1 MKLFSTIKNTTT
13 LLGVLF
19 ISAYGFAQDDCA
31 TSIPVVDLSGVV
43 CATSAPS
50 LTDQMAAGACEE
62 GSLDTWFSFVAQ
74 GGSADITVS
83 NNLSG
88 WRPEFMVTSEPSN
101 SCVGPFTAEDC
112 IDQNGNY
119 NTIAATSTGLII
131 GNTYWIIVSSNN
143 DNTGGTISVC
153 VDNPAV
159 VVNCVDNEECSTAEV
174 LALNAP
180 DSGPLCLA
188 DCNNGA
194 TPGPNF
200 TGNFCE
206 DQLNPTVWY
215 QFTIDPTTVGIDIDL
230 SSVSDLSDPEFVLFT
245 TPDCLT
251 YTIVECVEGTG
262 GNAQSLNLVV
272 SPGTTYFISIS
283 DATGDEGDFDLCI
296 SQFSD
301 QSPCNTNSSIVESSS
316 SDPSTPVGGPYSYGE
331 VVSFCYNITDWQ
343 IGASSNWLSGIVPTF
358 GSGWDPASFDGSGM
372 PLSISVPLVTAGSI
386 TNGTGGYAPCN
397 GETAGW
403 WVWHPAGDVI
413 YNDVFAN
420 FGVPGALP
428 DGTPLAGGWYFE
440 TNYNLQAGNCSDQND
455 PNLVYGDNNWQ
466 TAGIST
472 LDWDICFELIA
483 GPVGNCTTGLTDLTV
498 GMQTYA
504 DGEIGAWTSLGC
516 VGNAQQVFPAT
527 LACCPVF
534 DNPGD
539 QFICDS
545 YTLPIITGSLLT
557 GNEAFYTGAGGTGTM
572 YSSGNI
578 LNWSDFGAYPVTLYI
593 YDATVPCGLEVPF
606 ELTIGQ
612 TPAVTMTALIDL
624 CLNAGNQVGLS
635 GGTIAGGVYSGPG
648 VTDNGNGLTYNF
660 DPSAAGTGT
669 HTITYT
675 VITLPN
681 PPGCSS
687 FDTDDVEVFALPVV
701 TFTAPADLC
710 IDAGVQ
716 STLGGATPAGGI
728 YSGAGVT
735 DNGNGTDYDF
745 DPAAAGVGIH
755 TITYTYTDGNGC
767 TAFDTDDV
775 EVFALPTVTFTAP
788 ADLCIDA
795 GVQATLGGA
804 TPVGGIYSGPGV
816 ADNGNGTDY
825 DFDPA
830 SAGVGSHTI
839 TYTFTDGNSCTNS
852 ANDDVE
858 VFALP
863 TVTFTALADLCIDA
877 GVQAALGGATPAG
890 GVYSGPGVTDNGN
903 GTDYDF
909 DPASAGVG
917 THTITYT
924 YTDGSGCTAFD
935 TDDVEVF
942 ALPVVTFTAPADL
955 CIDAGVQATL
965 GGATPAGGI
974 YSGPGVTDNGNGT
987 DYDFDPASAGV
998 GTHTITYT
1006 FTDGNSCTNSA
1017 NDDLEVFALPT
1028 LTFTALADL
1037 CIDAGVQ
1044 AGLGVGTPAGGV
1056 YSGTGVTDD
1065 GNGNTYS
1072 FDPAAAGVGTN
1083 TITYTFTDGNS
1094 CTNSANDDV
1103 EVFALPVL
1111 TFTAPAD
1118 LCIDAGLQ
1126 LGLGAATP
1134 TGGVYSGTGVI
1145 DNGNGLTYSF
1155 DPAAAGSGI
1164 HTIQY
1169 DYTDVNG
1176 CSESITDDIEV
1187 MALPLMSTSQTP
1199 LTGCDTDDGI
1209 ITVTGA
1215 GATGTV
1221 DWTGPSS
1228 GTSASVTLPFDITGL
1243 APGTYDVTFTDGTT
1257 GCTSVI
1263 EQETFIN
1270 PGAPVINPVS
1280 NYASCN
1286 VDFTLLNSDITGTLL
1301 TGGQAYYTATGGPGG
1316 AGALIPNGTIYS
1328 APTNITIYIYD
1339 ENGSCSSEE
1348 FFTVDVN
1355 PLPVLTFTTL
1365 ADLCIDAG
1373 VQAGAGGA
1381 TPVGGIYSG
1390 TGVIDDGNGTTYSFD
1405 PVPAGVGTHTIQYD
1419 YTDGNG
1425 CSDFITDDVEVFALP
1440 VLTFTAPVDLC
1451 IDAGV
1456 QAALGGGTPA
1466 GGVYSGTGVTDDGN
1480 GTTYSFDPAAA
1491 GAGVHTITYTYT
1503 DVNGCTSSDNDD
1515 VEVFALP
1522 VVTFTAPVDLCVDA
1536 GVQAALGGGTPAGGV
1551 YSGTGVTDDGNGTT
1565 YSFDP
1570 AVAGAGVHTIT
1581 YTYTNVNGCT
1591 SSAND
1596 DVEVFALPVVA
1607 FTAPTDLCIDAG
1619 VQAALG
1625 GGTPVG
1631 GVYSGTGVTDDGN
1644 GNTYSFDP
1652 AAAGAGVHT
1661 IQYDFTD
1668 GNGCSELIT
1677 DDVEVFDLP
1686 TVTFTALADLCI
1698 DAGVQGGAG
1707 GATPV
1712 GGVYSGTGVTDDGN
1726 GTTYSFDPA
1735 AAGAGVHTIQY
1746 DYADGNGCSNSITD
1760 DVEVFDLPTVTFTA
1774 PADLCIDAGV
1784 QAGAGGVTPVGGIYS
1799 GTGVIDDG
1807 NGTTYSFDPAAAGAG
1822 VHTITYTYTDVNG
1835 CTSSANDD
1843 VEVFAL
1849 PVVTFTAPVDLCIDA
1864 GVQVGLGGGTPAGGV
1879 YSGTGVTDN
1888 GNGTTYSFDPAAAG
1902 AGTHTITYTF
1912 TDVNGCT
1919 SSANDDVEVFA
1930 LPVVVANAT
1939 TITLC
1944 IGDPLTLTGSGAIT
1958 YAWDNGVTDGTPFNP
1973 SATTSYTVT
1982 GTDVSGCINTDN
1994 IAVAVDPMPVVNPIS
2009 PSECENVPGT
2019 GQALNID
2026 VTGLEAGLN
2035 GSGAFIWFTD
2045 NTYATTSAPQPIGV
2059 TVNNGQTFYFEVT
2072 IGTCTLQDSVTY
2084 SVSGNIVIND
2094 PMPEFCED
2102 PAGSGQVTGIDLNTF
2117 NNAVFAGANTY
2128 TWATGPIGV
2137 TINDGDSVD
2146 VQVTQ
2151 GSCPT
2156 VNIFVHFTVHPL
2168 PVSNQTAMN
2177 MCDDGTGQATF
2188 DLTTMHVAVDGG
2200 AGNAVLWYT
2209 DGTLGTQ
2216 IIPDNAFLTGPTTV
2230 YAQVTDG
2237 VTGCTDTASII
2248 LTIDALPVAD
2258 QAAMNICNDG
2268 SGQATFDLTTLNGTV
2283 DGGFGNTVLWYT
2295 DGTLGAQI
2303 IPDNAFLT
2311 GATIVY
2317 AQVDDGT
2324 CTDTA
2329 SIFLTVD
2336 PLPTAN
2342 QTTMNVCDNGT
2353 GQAIFDLTTLNLTV
2367 DGGGVNAVLWYTD
2380 GTLGTQIVP
2389 DNAFLTGGTTIY
2401 AQVTDGVIGCTDTAS
2416 ITLTV
2421 DPLPTAIDL
2430 TLTPCE
2436 DVLGGQS
2443 VAGVDL
2449 TLNEA
2454 SIDGGAGNTMT
2465 WYSNATLTTLV
2476 VPPTN
2481 VTVNNGDVFYVLVD
2495 NGTCTDTAM
2504 VSYTV
2509 TGTITLTNPND
2520 SLCEDAAGI
2529 GSVSGVDLT
2538 SYNSTI
2544 FTGSGAEIFT
2554 WFDDVA
2560 MGATDSILM
2569 PSLVDYTIVS
2579 GTADTF
2585 YVYVEDGTCNNT
2597 IMVVFTVNPLPS
2609 AIQASMNLCD
2619 DGSGQATFDLTTL
2632 NITVGGGNG
2641 VLWYTDVTLGAQVVP
2656 DNSFLTGPTTV
2667 YAEVTDATTG
2677 CTDAASITLVV
2688 DPLPTALSISMNM
2701 CDDGSGQA
2709 IFDLTSLNSTVDGG
2723 AGNGVVWYTDDL
2735 LITLAVPDNAFL
2747 TGSTTVYAQVTDG
2760 VTGCADTASVT
2771 LTVDPQALIVAVSD
2785 VSVCAGDALTA
2796 TAIGTGAGV
2805 ITWTSDP
2812 AGVNVLETGQTY
2824 SPPTGTIGSTTYYV
2838 FEDGPCPS
2846 VMDTFIVTVGGVS
2859 ANIVAAPTAGTT
2871 PLNVALDGTLSTGAI
2886 VLWEWDF
2893 DNDGIL
2899 DDFNPSTSNIYTTI
2913 GSYTVALTV
2922 TDAAGCAST
2931 ITITIDAFGEST
2943 LIIPNIFTPNGDG
2956 SNDVFNLSG
2965 TNITDIKGTIM
2976 NRWGQVVYQFNTLEA
2991 GWNGRTVSGL
3001 EAAEGTY
3008 FYLID
3013 AVGADGQV
3021 YNYQGPFQLIR

>member
-1 MKLFSTIKNTTT
+1 M
-13 LLGVLF
+13 
-19 ISAYGFAQDDCA
+19 
-31 TSIPVVDLSGVV
+31 
-43 CATSAPS
+43 
-50 LTDQMAAGACEE
+50 
-62 GSLDTWFSFVAQ
+62 
-74 GGSADITVS
+74 
-83 NNLSG
+83 
-88 WRPEFMVTSEPSN
+88 
-101 SCVGPFTAEDC
+101 
-112 IDQNGNY
+112 
-119 NTIAATSTGLII
+119 
-131 GNTYWIIVSSNN
+131 
-143 DNTGGTISVC
+143 
-153 VDNPAV
+153 
-159 VVNCVDNEECSTAEV
+159 
-174 LALNAP
+174 
-180 DSGPLCLA
+180 
-188 DCNNGA
+188 
-194 TPGPNF
+194 
-200 TGNFCE
+200 
-206 DQLNPTVWY
+206 
-215 QFTIDPTTVGIDIDL
+215 
-230 SSVSDLSDPEFVLFT
+230 
-245 TPDCLT
+245 
-251 YTIVECVEGTG
+251 
-262 GNAQSLNLVV
+262 
-272 SPGTTYFISIS
+272 
-283 DATGDEGDFDLCI
+283 
-296 SQFSD
+296 
-301 QSPCNTNSSIVESSS
+301 
-316 SDPSTPVGGPYSYGE
+316 
-331 VVSFCYNITDWQ
+331 
-343 IGASSNWLSGIVPTF
+343 
-358 GSGWDPASFDGSGM
+358 
-372 PLSISVPLVTAGSI
+372 
-386 TNGTGGYAPCN
+386 
-397 GETAGW
+397 
-403 WVWHPAGDVI
+403 
-413 YNDVFAN
+413 
-420 FGVPGALP
+420 
-428 DGTPLAGGWYFE
+428 
-440 TNYNLQAGNCSDQND
+440 
-455 PNLVYGDNNWQ
+455 
-466 TAGIST
+466 
-472 LDWDICFELIA
+472 
-483 GPVGNCTTGLTDLTV
+483 
-498 GMQTYA
+498 
-504 DGEIGAWTSLGC
+504 
-516 VGNAQQVFPAT
+516 
-527 LACCPVF
+527 
-534 DNPGD
+534 
-539 QFICDS
+539 
-545 YTLPIITGSLLT
+545 
-557 GNEAFYTGAGGTGTM
+557 
-572 YSSGNI
+572 
-578 LNWSDFGAYPVTLYI
+578 
-593 YDATVPCGLEVPF
+593 
-606 ELTIGQ
+606 
-612 TPAVTMTALIDL
+612 
-624 CLNAGNQVGLS
+624 
-635 GGTIAGGVYSGPG
+635 
-648 VTDNGNGLTYNF
+648 
-660 DPSAAGTGT
+660 
-669 HTITYT
+669 
-675 VITLPN
+675 
-681 PPGCSS
+681 
-687 FDTDDVEVFALPVV
+687 
-701 TFTAPADLC
+701 
-710 IDAGVQ
+710 
-716 STLGGATPAGGI
+716 
-728 YSGAGVT
+728 
-735 DNGNGTDYDF
+735 
-745 DPAAAGVGIH
+745 
-755 TITYTYTDGNGC
+755 
-767 TAFDTDDV
+767 
-775 EVFALPTVTFTAP
+775 
-788 ADLCIDA
+788 
-795 GVQATLGGA
+795 
-804 TPVGGIYSGPGV
+804 
-816 ADNGNGTDY
+816 
-825 DFDPA
+825 
-830 SAGVGSHTI
+830 
-839 TYTFTDGNSCTNS
+839 
-852 ANDDVE
+852 
-858 VFALP
+858 
-863 TVTFTALADLCIDA
+863 
-877 GVQAALGGATPAG
+877 
-890 GVYSGPGVTDNGN
+890 
-903 GTDYDF
+903 
-909 DPASAGVG
+909 
-917 THTITYT
+917 
-924 YTDGSGCTAFD
+924 
-935 TDDVEVF
+935 
-942 ALPVVTFTAPADL
+942 
-955 CIDAGVQATL
+955 
-965 GGATPAGGI
+965 
-974 YSGPGVTDNGNGT
+974 
-987 DYDFDPASAGV
+987 
-998 GTHTITYT
+998 
-1006 FTDGNSCTNSA
+1006 
-1017 NDDLEVFALPT
+1017 
-1028 LTFTALADL
+1028 
-1037 CIDAGVQ
+1037 
-1044 AGLGVGTPAGGV
+1044 
-1056 YSGTGVTDD
+1056 
-1065 GNGNTYS
+1065 
-1072 FDPAAAGVGTN
+1072 
-1083 TITYTFTDGNS
+1083 
-1094 CTNSANDDV
+1094 
-1103 EVFALPVL
+1103 
-1111 TFTAPAD
+1111 
-1118 LCIDAGLQ
+1118 
-1126 LGLGAATP
+1126 
-1134 TGGVYSGTGVI
+1134 
-1145 DNGNGLTYSF
+1145 
-1155 DPAAAGSGI
+1155 
-1164 HTIQY
+1164 
-1169 DYTDVNG
+1169 
-1176 CSESITDDIEV
+1176 
-1187 MALPLMSTSQTP
+1187 
-1199 LTGCDTDDGI
+1199 
-1209 ITVTGA
+1209 
-1215 GATGTV
+1215 
-1221 DWTGPSS
+1221 
-1228 GTSASVTLPFDITGL
+1228 
-1243 APGTYDVTFTDGTT
+1243 
-1257 GCTSVI
+1257 
-1263 EQETFIN
+1263 
-1270 PGAPVINPVS
+1270 
-1280 NYASCN
+1280 
-1286 VDFTLLNSDITGTLL
+1286 
-1301 TGGQAYYTATGGPGG
+1301 
-1316 AGALIPNGTIYS
+1316 
-1328 APTNITIYIYD
+1328 
-1339 ENGSCSSEE
+1339 
-1348 FFTVDVN
+1348 
-1355 PLPVLTFTTL
+1355 
-1365 ADLCIDAG
+1365 
-1373 VQAGAGGA
+1373 
-1381 TPVGGIYSG
+1381 
-1390 TGVIDDGNGTTYSFD
+1390 
-1405 PVPAGVGTHTIQYD
+1405 
-1419 YTDGNG
+1419 
-1425 CSDFITDDVEVFALP
+1425 
-1440 VLTFTAPVDLC
+1440 
-1451 IDAGV
+1451 
-1456 QAALGGGTPA
+1456 
-1466 GGVYSGTGVTDDGN
+1466 
-1480 GTTYSFDPAAA
+1480 
-1491 GAGVHTITYTYT
+1491 
-1503 DVNGCTSSDNDD
+1503 
-1515 VEVFALP
+1515 
-1522 VVTFTAPVDLCVDA
+1522 
-1536 GVQAALGGGTPAGGV
+1536 
-1551 YSGTGVTDDGNGTT
+1551 
-1565 YSFDP
+1565 
-1570 AVAGAGVHTIT
+1570 
-1581 YTYTNVNGCT
+1581 
-1591 SSAND
+1591 
-1596 DVEVFALPVVA
+1596 
-1607 FTAPTDLCIDAG
+1607 
-1619 VQAALG
+1619 
-1625 GGTPVG
+1625 
-1631 GVYSGTGVTDDGN
+1631 
-1644 GNTYSFDP
+1644 
-1652 AAAGAGVHT
+1652 
-1661 IQYDFTD
+1661 
-1668 GNGCSELIT
+1668 
-1677 DDVEVFDLP
+1677 
-1686 TVTFTALADLCI
+1686 
-1698 DAGVQGGAG
+1698 
-1707 GATPV
+1707 
-1712 GGVYSGTGVTDDGN
+1712 
-1726 GTTYSFDPA
+1726 
-1735 AAGAGVHTIQY
+1735 
-1746 DYADGNGCSNSITD
+1746 
-1760 DVEVFDLPTVTFTA
+1760 
-1774 PADLCIDAGV
+1774 
-1784 QAGAGGVTPVGGIYS
+1784 
-1799 GTGVIDDG
+1799 
-1807 NGTTYSFDPAAAGAG
+1807 
-1822 VHTITYTYTDVNG
+1822 
-1835 CTSSANDD
+1835 
-1843 VEVFAL
+1843 
-1849 PVVTFTAPVDLCIDA
+1849 
-1864 GVQVGLGGGTPAGGV
+1864 
-1879 YSGTGVTDN
+1879 
-1888 GNGTTYSFDPAAAG
+1888 
-1902 AGTHTITYTF
+1902 
-1912 TDVNGCT
+1912 
-1919 SSANDDVEVFA
+1919 FA

-2893 DNDGIL
+2893 DNDGTL

>member
-1 MKLFSTIKNTTT
+1 MMKLKQPINFVITIIFLFVTANQSYSQCINGTPPTLNCGAANTT
-13 LLGVLF
+13 
-19 ISAYGFAQDDCA
+19 
-31 TSIPVVDLSGVV
+31 
-43 CATSAPS
+43 
-50 LTDQMAAGACEE
+50 DQG
-62 GSLDTWFSFVAQ
+62 DTY
-74 GGSADITVS
+74 TCVS
-83 NNLSG
+83 NNNCLPEPSCGPGVGESDWYSFTYTGNDAFQITDTWIGSLQNFAIYTSDGCNELGCSLSRTIDLASDG
-88 WRPEFMVTSEPSN
+88 QSEEMATIDLTGLGLVVGTTYLLRVFNPGIMVTGGFGQTPGAGGLQGYTIDCTN
-101 SCVGPFTAEDC
+101 NQQPAADDCVNAPLLADGDNITATNAFATIDDGLAVPSCVGTLE
-112 IDQNGNY
+112 
-119 NTIAATSTGLII
+119 
-131 GNTYWIIVSSNN
+131 
-143 DNTGGTISVC
+143 
-153 VDNPAV
+153 NP
-159 VVNCVDNEECSTAEV
+159 
-174 LALNAP
+174 
-180 DSGPLCLA
+180 
-188 DCNNGA
+188 
-194 TPGPNF
+194 
-200 TGNFCE
+200 
-206 DQLNPTVWY
+206 VWY
-215 QFTIDPTTVGIDIDL
+215 QFCSTSAADPVSVNITGVNYSSDDDGGTADGFQFVIMSGNCGFWSEEFCASTNASTYSTTWTPPSACECYYFFVDGINGDGVDFNLNFGNINNNPIEITGTLVDETCLLCDGTIDIGITGGGGGYTYSWVGPGGFTSTSEDISGLCDGEYTLTVTDANGCVNTYVNTVGGFSGAGSSATAGFTINNSPQCLVGNSFTFTNTGTTTNGTAYTWDFETDGTIDVSGTNNSAENPTFTFTTAGTYTITQTVDDGSGCPAVATETITVVASPVVTVNDATICFGDDATLTASGATTYVWSPATDLSGTTGTSVTASPTTTTAYTVIGTTSGCTGASVISTVTVAPEIIPTIGVSGTFCQNSNSVNFTGGGGGSYAWTFPSGSQTTGTGSPVNGVSWTGDGVYTIGLTVTSGACSATTSVLITIDP
-230 SSVSDLSDPEFVLFT
+230 
-245 TPDCLT
+245 
-251 YTIVECVEGTG
+251 
-262 GNAQSLNLVV
+262 
-272 SPGTTYFISIS
+272 
-283 DATGDEGDFDLCI
+283 
-296 SQFSD
+296 
-301 QSPCNTNSSIVESSS
+301 
-316 SDPSTPVGGPYSYGE
+316 
-331 VVSFCYNITDWQ
+331 
-343 IGASSNWLSGIVPTF
+343 
-358 GSGWDPASFDGSGM
+358 
-372 PLSISVPLVTAGSI
+372 
-386 TNGTGGYAPCN
+386 
-397 GETAGW
+397 
-403 WVWHPAGDVI
+403 
-413 YNDVFAN
+413 
-420 FGVPGALP
+420 
-428 DGTPLAGGWYFE
+428 
-440 TNYNLQAGNCSDQND
+440 
-455 PNLVYGDNNWQ
+455 
-466 TAGIST
+466 
-472 LDWDICFELIA
+472 
-483 GPVGNCTTGLTDLTV
+483 
-498 GMQTYA
+498 
-504 DGEIGAWTSLGC
+504 
-516 VGNAQQVFPAT
+516 
-527 LACCPVF
+527 
-534 DNPGD
+534 
-539 QFICDS
+539 
-545 YTLPIITGSLLT
+545 
-557 GNEAFYTGAGGTGTM
+557 
-572 YSSGNI
+572 
-578 LNWSDFGAYPVTLYI
+578 
-593 YDATVPCGLEVPF
+593 
-606 ELTIGQ
+606 
-612 TPAVTMTALIDL
+612 
-624 CLNAGNQVGLS
+624 
-635 GGTIAGGVYSGPG
+635 
-648 VTDNGNGLTYNF
+648 
-660 DPSAAGTGT
+660 
-669 HTITYT
+669 
-675 VITLPN
+675 
-681 PPGCSS
+681 
-687 FDTDDVEVFALPVV
+687 
-701 TFTAPADLC
+701 
-710 IDAGVQ
+710 
-716 STLGGATPAGGI
+716 
-728 YSGAGVT
+728 
-735 DNGNGTDYDF
+735 
-745 DPAAAGVGIH
+745 
-755 TITYTYTDGNGC
+755 
-767 TAFDTDDV
+767 
-775 EVFALPTVTFTAP
+775 LPTVTFTAP

-795 GVQATLGGA
+795 GVQAGLGG
-804 TPVGGIYSGPGV
+804 G
-816 ADNGNGTDY
+816 
-825 DFDPA
+825 
-830 SAGVGSHTI
+830 
-839 TYTFTDGNSCTNS
+839 
-852 ANDDVE
+852 
-858 VFALP
+858 
-863 TVTFTALADLCIDA
+863 
-877 GVQAALGGATPAG
+877 
-890 GVYSGPGVTDNGN
+890 
-903 GTDYDF
+903 
-909 DPASAGVG
+909 
-917 THTITYT
+917 
-924 YTDGSGCTAFD
+924 
-935 TDDVEVF
+935 
-942 ALPVVTFTAPADL
+942 
-955 CIDAGVQATL
+955 
-965 GGATPAGGI
+965 TPAGGI

-987 DYDFDPASAGV
+987 DYDFDPAAAGV

-1006 FTDGNSCTNSA
+1006 YTDGNGCTA
-1017 NDDLEVFALPT
+1017 
-1028 LTFTALADL
+1028 
-1037 CIDAGVQ
+1037 
-1044 AGLGVGTPAGGV
+1044 
-1056 YSGTGVTDD
+1056 
-1065 GNGNTYS
+1065 
-1072 FDPAAAGVGTN
+1072 FDT
-1083 TITYTFTDGNS
+1083 
-1094 CTNSANDDV
+1094 DDV

-1126 LGLGAATP
+1126 LGLGGATP
-1134 TGGVYSGTGVI
+1134 TGGVYSGTGVT

-1155 DPAAAGSGI
+1155 DPAAAGLGT

-1176 CSESITDDIEV
+1176 CSNSITDDVEV
-1187 MALPLMSTSQTP
+1187 FALPLMSTAQTP

-1209 ITVTGA
+1209 ITVSG
-1215 GATGTV
+1215 GGVTGTV
-1221 DWTGPSS
+1221 DWIGPSS
-1228 GTSASVTLPFDITGL
+1228 GTSGSVTLPFDITGL

-1286 VDFTLLNSDITGTLL
+1286 VDFTLLNSGITGTLL

-1328 APTNITIYIYD
+1328 APTNITVYIYD

-1355 PLPVLTFTTL
+1355 LLPVLTFTAPT
-1365 ADLCIDAG
+1365 DLCVDAG
-1373 VQAGAGGA
+1373 VQAGLGGA
-1381 TPVGGIYSG
+1381 TPIGGVYSG
-1390 TGVIDDGNGTTYSFD
+1390 TGITDDGNGTTYSFD
-1405 PVPAGVGTHTIQYD
+1405 PAAAGVHTIQYD

-1425 CSDFITDDVEVFALP
+1425 CSESITDDVEVFDLP
-1440 VLTFTAPVDLC
+1440 TVTFTAPVDLC

-1456 QAALGGGTPA
+1456 QAALGGGTPV

-1522 VVTFTAPVDLCVDA
+1522 VVTFTAPVDLCIDA

-1570 AVAGAGVHTIT
+1570 AAAGVGTHIIT
-1581 YTYTNVNGCT
+1581 YNYSDGNGC
-1591 SSAND
+1591 SGIAND
-1596 DVEVFALPVVA
+1596 NVEVFALP
-1607 FTAPTDLCIDAG
+1607 
-1619 VQAALG
+1619 
-1625 GGTPVG
+1625 
-1631 GVYSGTGVTDDGN
+1631 
-1644 GNTYSFDP
+1644 
-1652 AAAGAGVHT
+1652 
-1661 IQYDFTD
+1661 
-1668 GNGCSELIT
+1668 
-1677 DDVEVFDLP
+1677 
-1686 TVTFTALADLCI
+1686 TVTFAALADLCI
-1698 DAGVQGGAG
+1698 DAGVQATLGGGTPVGGIYSGPGVTDNGNGTDYDFDPAAAGVGAHTITYTYTDGNGCTAFDTDDVEVFALPTVTFAALADLCIDAGVQATLGGATPAGGIYSGPGVTDNGNGTDYDFDPAAAGVGAHTITYTYTDGNGCTAFDTDDVEVFALPTVTFAALADLCIDAGVQATLG
-1707 GATPV
+1707 GATPAGGIYSGPGVTDNGNGTDYDFDPAAAGVGIHTIQYDYTDGNGCSNSITDDVEVFALPVVTFTAPVDLCIDAGVQAGLGGGTPV

-1735 AAGAGVHTIQY
+1735 AAGVGTHTITY
-1746 DYADGNGCSNSITD
+1746 TFTDVNGCTSSDTD
-1760 DVEVFDLPTVTFTA
+1760 DVEVFALPVLTFTA
-1774 PADLCIDAGV
+1774 LADLCIDAGV
-1784 QAGAGGVTPVGGIYS
+1784 QAGAGV
-1799 GTGVIDDG
+1799 
-1807 NGTTYSFDPAAAGAG
+1807 A
-1822 VHTITYTYTDVNG
+1822 
-1835 CTSSANDD
+1835 
-1843 VEVFAL
+1843 
-1849 PVVTFTAPVDLCIDA
+1849 
-1864 GVQVGLGGGTPAGGV
+1864 TPAGGV
-1879 YSGTGVTDN
+1879 YSGLGVMDN
-1888 GNGTTYSFDPAAAG
+1888 GDGLTYDFNPATAG
-1902 AGTHTITYTF
+1902 VGIHTITYTY

-1944 IGDPLTLTGSGAIT
+1944 IGDPLTLTGSGAST
-1958 YAWDNGVTDGTPFNP
+1958 YAWDNGVTDGTAFNP
-1973 SATTSYTVT
+1973 AATNNYTVT
-1982 GTDVSGCINTDN
+1982 GTDVNGCINTDN
-1994 IAVAVDPMPVVNPIS
+1994 IAVTVDPMPTVNPIS

-2045 NTYATTSAPQPIGV
+2045 NTYATASAPQPTND

-2102 PAGSGQVTGIDLNTF
+2102 PVGSGQVTGIDLNTF
-2117 NNAVFAGANTY
+2117 NNAVFAGATTY

-2137 TINDGDSVD
+2137 TLNDGDSVD

-2156 VNIFVHFTVHPL
+2156 VNIFIHFTVHPL
-2168 PVSNQTAMN
+2168 PAANQAILN
-2177 MCDDGTGQATF
+2177 ACDDGTGQGMF
-2188 DLTTMHVAVDGG
+2188 DLTSLNGTVDGG
-2200 AGNAVLWYT
+2200 AGNTVVWYT
-2209 DGTLGTQ
+2209 DALLTVLAT
-2216 IIPDNAFLTGPTTV
+2216 PDNAFVSGSTTV
-2230 YAQVTDG
+2230 YAQVTNA
-2237 VTGCTDTASII
+2237 TTTCSDTASIT
-2248 LTIDALPVAD
+2248 LTVDPLPVAN
-2258 QAAMNICNDG
+2258 QTTMNVCDDG
-2268 SGQATFDLTTLNGTV
+2268 TGQATFDLTTLNGTV

-2295 DGTLGAQI
+2295 DGTLGVQI

-2311 GATIVY
+2311 GTTIVY

-2353 GQAIFDLTTLNLTV
+2353 GQAIFDLTTLNVTV
-2367 DGGGVNAVLWYTD
+2367 DGGAGNAVLWYTD

-2389 DNAFLTGGTTIY
+2389 DNAFLTGDTTIY
-2401 AQVTDGVIGCTDTAS
+2401 AQVTDGVTGCTDTAS

-2465 WYSNATLTTLV
+2465 WYSDATLTTLV
-2476 VPPTN
+2476 VLPTN

-2509 TGTITLTNPND
+2509 TGTITLINPND

-2538 SYNSTI
+2538 SYNATI

-2554 WFDDVA
+2554 WFDDAA

-2569 PSLVDYTIVS
+2569 PSLGNYTIVP

-2641 VLWYTDVTLGAQVVP
+2641 VLWYTDGTLGTQVVP
-2656 DNSFLTGPTTV
+2656 DNAFLTGSTTV
-2667 YAEVTDATTG
+2667 YAEVTDATAG
-2677 CTDAASITLVV
+2677 CTDTASITLVV

-2760 VTGCADTASVT
+2760 VTGCTDTASVT
-2771 LTVDPQALIVAVSD
+2771 LNVDPQAVIVAVSD
-2785 VSVCAGDALTA
+2785 ASVCAGDALTV
-2796 TAIGTGAGV
+2796 TAIGTGSGV

-2812 AGVNVLETGQTY
+2812 AGVNVLDTGLTY

-2859 ANIVAAPTAGTT
+2859 ANIVATPTTGAV
-2871 PLNVALDGTLSTGAI
+2871 PLNVTLDGTLSTGAI
-2886 VLWEWDF
+2886 ILWEWDF
-2893 DNDGIL
+2893 DNDGTL

-2913 GSYTVALTV
+2913 GSYTVGLTV
-2922 TDAAGCAST
+2922 TDAAGCTST

-2956 SNDVFNLSG
+2956 SNDMFNLSG
-2965 TNITDIKGTIM
+2965 TNITNIKGTIM
-2976 NRWGQVVYQFNTLEA
+2976 NRWGQVVYQFNALEA

-3013 AVGADGQV
+3013 AVGADGQE

>member
-74 GGSADITVS
+74 GGSADINVS

-88 WRPEFMVTSEPSN
+88 WRPEYMVLSEPSN

-119 NTIAATSTGLII
+119 NTIAATSTGLIT
-131 GNTYWIIVSSNN
+131 GNTYWIVVSSNG

-215 QFTIDPTTVGIDIDL
+215 QFTTDPTTVGIDIDL

-262 GNAQSLNLVV
+262 GSAQALNLVV
-272 SPGTTYFISIS
+272 SPGTTYYISIS
-283 DATGDEGDFDLCI
+283 DVTGDEGDFDLCI

-372 PLSISVPLVTAGSI
+372 PVSISVPLVTAGSI

-403 WVWHPAGDVI
+403 WTWYTAGSVI
-413 YNDVFAN
+413 YNNVFAN

-428 DGTPLAGGWYFE
+428 DGTPLDAGWFFSA
-440 TNYNLQAGNCSDQND
+440 NYNIFAGNCSDPND
-455 PNLVYGDNNWQ
+455 PNISYGDNNWQ
-466 TAGIST
+466 TAGVST

-483 GPVGNCTTGLTDLTV
+483 GPVGNCTTGLTDLSV
-498 GMQTYA
+498 AMQTYA

-534 DNPGD
+534 NDPGD

-557 GNEAFYTGAGGTGTM
+557 GNEAFYTGTGGTGTM

-578 LNWSDFGAYPVTLYI
+578 LNWADFGAYPVTLYI
-593 YDATVPCGLEVPF
+593 YDATVPCGAEVTF

-612 TPAVTMTALIDL
+612 TPAVTMTALSDL
-624 CLNAGNQVGLS
+624 CLNAGSQVGLS
-635 GGTIAGGVYSGPG
+635 GGNIAGGVYSGQG

-660 DPSAAGTGT
+660 DPAAAGTGT

-701 TFTAPADLC
+701 IFTAPADLC

-716 STLGGATPAGGI
+716 ATLGGATPAGGIYSGPGVTDNGNGTDYDFDPVAAGIGTHTITYTYTDGNGCTAFDTDDVEVFALPVVIFTAPADLCIDAGVQATLGGATPAGGIYSGPGVTDNGNGTDYDFDPVAAGIGTHTITYTYTDGNGCTAFDTDDVEVFALPVVIFTAPADLCIDAGVQATLGGATPAGGIYSGPGVTDNGNGTDYDFDPVAAGIGTHTITYTYTDGNGCTAFDTDDVEVFALPVVIFTAPADLCIDAGVQATLGGATPAGGI
-728 YSGAGVT
+728 YSGAGVADNGNGTDYDFDPASAGVGTHTITYTYADGNGCTAFDTDDAEVFALPVVTFTAPADLCIDAGVQATLGGATPAGGIYSGVGVT

-745 DPAAAGVGIH
+745 DPASAGVGIH

-775 EVFALPTVTFTAP
+775 EVFALPVVIFTAPADLCIDAGVQATLGGATPAGGIYSGAGVTDNGNGTDYDFDPASAGVGIHTITYTYTDGNGCTAFDTDDVEVFALPVVTFTAP

-804 TPVGGIYSGPGV
+804 TPAGGVYSGPGV
-816 ADNGNGTDY
+816 TDNGNGTDY

-830 SAGVGSHTI
+830 SAGIGTHTI
-839 TYTFTDGNSCTNS
+839 QYDYTDGNGCSNS
-852 ANDDVE
+852 ITDGVE

-863 TVTFTALADLCIDA
+863 TVTFAALADLCIDA
-877 GVQAALGGATPAG
+877 GVQATLGGATPAGGVYSGPGVIDNGNGTDYDFDPVAAGIGTHTIQYDYTDGNGCTAFDTDDVEVFALPVLTFTAPADLCIDAGVQATLGGATPAG

-942 ALPVVTFTAPADL
+942 ALPTVTFAALADLCIDAGVQATLGGATPAGGVYSGVGVTDNGNGLTYSFDPAAASAGVGTHTITYTYTDGNGCTAFDADDVEVFALPLMSTAQTPLTGCDTDDGIIAVSGGGATGTVDWTGPSAGTSGSVTLPFDITSLAPGTYDVTFTDGTAGCISIISQETFINPGAPVIDPFTDYVACDVDFTLLDVNITGTGLTGGQAYYTLPGGPSGGGVLIPDGTVYTAPTNITIYAYDENGACSSEESFTVDVNPIPIVTFIAPADLCIDAGVQATLGGATPAGGVYSGPGVTDNGNGTDYDFDPASAGVGTHTITYTYTDGNGCTAFDTDDLEVFALPVVTFTAPADL

-987 DYDFDPASAGV
+987 DYDFDPLAAGVGIHTIQYDYTDGNGCTAFDTDDLEVFALPVVTLTAPADLCIDAGVQATLVGATPAGGIYSGAGVTDNGNGTDYDFDPLAAGV

-1006 FTDGNSCTNSA
+1006 YTDGNGCTA
-1017 NDDLEVFALPT
+1017 FDTDDLEVLALPNV
-1028 LTFTALADL
+1028 TFVAPADL

-1044 AGLGVGTPAGGV
+1044 A
-1056 YSGTGVTDD
+1056 
-1065 GNGNTYS
+1065 
-1072 FDPAAAGVGTN
+1072 
-1083 TITYTFTDGNS
+1083 
-1094 CTNSANDDV
+1094 
-1103 EVFALPVL
+1103 
-1111 TFTAPAD
+1111 
-1118 LCIDAGLQ
+1118 
-1126 LGLGAATP
+1126 
-1134 TGGVYSGTGVI
+1134 
-1145 DNGNGLTYSF
+1145 
-1155 DPAAAGSGI
+1155 
-1164 HTIQY
+1164 
-1169 DYTDVNG
+1169 
-1176 CSESITDDIEV
+1176 
-1187 MALPLMSTSQTP
+1187 
-1199 LTGCDTDDGI
+1199 
-1209 ITVTGA
+1209 
-1215 GATGTV
+1215 
-1221 DWTGPSS
+1221 
-1228 GTSASVTLPFDITGL
+1228 TL
-1243 APGTYDVTFTDGTT
+1243 V
-1257 GCTSVI
+1257 
-1263 EQETFIN
+1263 
-1270 PGAPVINPVS
+1270 
-1280 NYASCN
+1280 
-1286 VDFTLLNSDITGTLL
+1286 
-1301 TGGQAYYTATGGPGG
+1301 
-1316 AGALIPNGTIYS
+1316 
-1328 APTNITIYIYD
+1328 
-1339 ENGSCSSEE
+1339 
-1348 FFTVDVN
+1348 
-1355 PLPVLTFTTL
+1355 
-1365 ADLCIDAG
+1365 
-1373 VQAGAGGA
+1373 GA
-1381 TPVGGIYSG
+1381 TPAGGIYSG
-1390 TGVIDDGNGTTYSFD
+1390 AGVTDNGNGTDYDFD
-1405 PVPAGVGTHTIQYD
+1405 PASVGVGIHTIQYD

-1425 CSDFITDDVEVFALP
+1425 CS
-1440 VLTFTAPVDLC
+1440 
-1451 IDAGV
+1451 
-1456 QAALGGGTPA
+1456 
-1466 GGVYSGTGVTDDGN
+1466 
-1480 GTTYSFDPAAA
+1480 
-1491 GAGVHTITYTYT
+1491 
-1503 DVNGCTSSDNDD
+1503 
-1515 VEVFALP
+1515 
-1522 VVTFTAPVDLCVDA
+1522 
-1536 GVQAALGGGTPAGGV
+1536 
-1551 YSGTGVTDDGNGTT
+1551 
-1565 YSFDP
+1565 
-1570 AVAGAGVHTIT
+1570 
-1581 YTYTNVNGCT
+1581 
-1591 SSAND
+1591 
-1596 DVEVFALPVVA
+1596 
-1607 FTAPTDLCIDAG
+1607 
-1619 VQAALG
+1619 
-1625 GGTPVG
+1625 
-1631 GVYSGTGVTDDGN
+1631 
-1644 GNTYSFDP
+1644 
-1652 AAAGAGVHT
+1652 
-1661 IQYDFTD
+1661 
-1668 GNGCSELIT
+1668 
-1677 DDVEVFDLP
+1677 
-1686 TVTFTALADLCI
+1686 
-1698 DAGVQGGAG
+1698 
-1707 GATPV
+1707 
-1712 GGVYSGTGVTDDGN
+1712 
-1726 GTTYSFDPA
+1726 
-1735 AAGAGVHTIQY
+1735 
-1746 DYADGNGCSNSITD
+1746 NSIT
-1760 DVEVFDLPTVTFTA
+1760 
-1774 PADLCIDAGV
+1774 
-1784 QAGAGGVTPVGGIYS
+1784 
-1799 GTGVIDDG
+1799 
-1807 NGTTYSFDPAAAGAG
+1807 
-1822 VHTITYTYTDVNG
+1822 
-1835 CTSSANDD
+1835 
-1843 VEVFAL
+1843 
-1849 PVVTFTAPVDLCIDA
+1849 
-1864 GVQVGLGGGTPAGGV
+1864 
-1879 YSGTGVTDN
+1879 
-1888 GNGTTYSFDPAAAG
+1888 
-1902 AGTHTITYTF
+1902 
-1912 TDVNGCT
+1912 
-1919 SSANDDVEVFA
+1919 DDVEVFA

-1944 IGDPLTLTGSGAIT
+1944 IGDPLTLTGSGAST
-1958 YAWDNGVTDGTPFNP
+1958 YAWDNSVTDGTAFNP
-1973 SATTSYTVT
+1973 AATNNYTVT
-1982 GTDVSGCINTDN
+1982 GTDVNGCINTDN
-1994 IAVAVDPMPVVNPIS
+1994 IAVTVDPMPVVNPIS

-2045 NTYATTSAPQPIGV
+2045 NTYATASAPQPTGV

-2102 PAGSGQVTGIDLNTF
+2102 PAGSAQVTGIDLNTF
-2117 NNAVFAGANTY
+2117 NNAVFAGATTY

-2188 DLTTMHVAVDGG
+2188 DLTTMNVAVDGG

-2258 QAAMNICNDG
+2258 QAAMNMCNDG

-2283 DGGFGNTVLWYT
+2283 DGGFGNTLLWYT
-2295 DGTLGAQI
+2295 DGTLGVQI

-2311 GATIVY
+2311 GTTIVY

-2353 GQAIFDLTTLNLTV
+2353 GQAIFDLTTLNV
-2367 DGGGVNAVLWYTD
+2367 
-2380 GTLGTQIVP
+2380 
-2389 DNAFLTGGTTIY
+2389 
-2401 AQVTDGVIGCTDTAS
+2401 
-2416 ITLTV
+2416 
-2421 DPLPTAIDL
+2421 
-2430 TLTPCE
+2430 
-2436 DVLGGQS
+2436 
-2443 VAGVDL
+2443 
-2449 TLNEA
+2449 
-2454 SIDGGAGNTMT
+2454 
-2465 WYSNATLTTLV
+2465 
-2476 VPPTN
+2476 
-2481 VTVNNGDVFYVLVD
+2481 
-2495 NGTCTDTAM
+2495 
-2504 VSYTV
+2504 
-2509 TGTITLTNPND
+2509 
-2520 SLCEDAAGI
+2520 
-2529 GSVSGVDLT
+2529 
-2538 SYNSTI
+2538 
-2544 FTGSGAEIFT
+2544 
-2554 WFDDVA
+2554 
-2560 MGATDSILM
+2560 
-2569 PSLVDYTIVS
+2569 
-2579 GTADTF
+2579 
-2585 YVYVEDGTCNNT
+2585 
-2597 IMVVFTVNPLPS
+2597 
-2609 AIQASMNLCD
+2609 
-2619 DGSGQATFDLTTL
+2619 
-2632 NITVGGGNG
+2632 
-2641 VLWYTDVTLGAQVVP
+2641 
-2656 DNSFLTGPTTV
+2656 
-2667 YAEVTDATTG
+2667 
-2677 CTDAASITLVV
+2677 
-2688 DPLPTALSISMNM
+2688 
-2701 CDDGSGQA
+2701 
-2709 IFDLTSLNSTVDGG
+2709 TVDGG
-2723 AGNGVVWYTDDL
+2723 AGNAS
-2735 LITLAVPDNAFL
+2735 IM
-2747 TGSTTVYAQVTDG
+2747 VY
-2760 VTGCADTASVT
+2760 
-2771 LTVDPQALIVAVSD
+2771 
-2785 VSVCAGDALTA
+2785 
-2796 TAIGTGAGV
+2796 
-2805 ITWTSDP
+2805 
-2812 AGVNVLETGQTY
+2812 
-2824 SPPTGTIGSTTYYV
+2824 
-2838 FEDGPCPS
+2838 
-2846 VMDTFIVTVGGVS
+2846 
-2859 ANIVAAPTAGTT
+2859 
-2871 PLNVALDGTLSTGAI
+2871 
-2886 VLWEWDF
+2886 
-2893 DNDGIL
+2893 
-2899 DDFNPSTSNIYTTI
+2899 
-2913 GSYTVALTV
+2913 
-2922 TDAAGCAST
+2922 
-2931 ITITIDAFGEST
+2931 
-2943 LIIPNIFTPNGDG
+2943 
-2956 SNDVFNLSG
+2956 
-2965 TNITDIKGTIM
+2965 
-2976 NRWGQVVYQFNTLEA
+2976 
-2991 GWNGRTVSGL
+2991 
-3001 EAAEGTY
+3001 
-3008 FYLID
+3008 
-3013 AVGADGQV
+3013 
-3021 YNYQGPFQLIR
+3021 